1 MKLSARNKLNGKI
14 TAIEEGLITAKVK
27 IDLGNGNEITSIISK
42 EAIAELNLKL
52 GDEAFA
58 IIKSTEVLVGIPCD
72 CQKGS
77 CKCTCD

>member
-1 MKLSARNKLNGKI
+1 MKLSARNKLIGKI

-77 CKCTCD
+77 CKCTSD